1 MKQRGIGRQA
11 ACLLAAV
18 CLLAALSACAPG
30 PAVKILADGT
40 ALTLD
45 AKAQTVS
52 DGTNVYR
59 YAVYG
64 DTGNRTIE
72 ITYPNGAVYRQ
83 EARDG
88 FSTGTGSFGTEGFA
102 DPYAMCELI
111 ADSVPKP
118 AIDRLGGGLL
128 ILLGLV
134 GLLSPRTAWQLEC
147 GWRYQNAEPSS
158 LALGLNRA
166 AGVLGIAIGCWL
178 IWL

>member
-1 MKQRGIGRQA
+1 MSFGGGVPAGGIERLRPRPGGEDSCGRDGSYVGRQ
-11 ACLLAAV
+11 
-18 CLLAALSACAPG
+18 G
-30 PAVKILADGT
+30 ADRLGRNQCVP
-40 ALTLD
+40 LRGLRR
-45 AKAQTVS
+45 
-52 DGTNVYR
+52 YR
-59 YAVYG
+59 EPH
-64 DTGNRTIE
+64 IE

-88 FSTGTGSFGTEGFA
+88 FSTGTGSSGTEGFA

-134 GLLSPRTAWQLEC
+134 GLLSPKTAWQLEY

-166 AGVLGIAIGCWL
+166 AGVLGIAIVMVREL
-178 IWL
+178 AVNT

>member
-1 MKQRGIGRQA
+1 MRVHRPGGIA
-11 ACLLAAV
+11 ALLAAA

-45 AKAQTVS
+45 AKQQTIS

-59 YAVYG
+59 YSVYG
-64 DTGNRTIE
+64 AAGNCTIE

-88 FSTGTGSFGTEGFA
+88 FSTGTGSAGTEGFA
-102 DPYAMCELI
+102 DPYAMCGLI
-111 ADSVPKP
+111 KDSLPRP

-128 ILLGLV
+128 ILLGLIS
-134 GLLSPRTAWQLEC
+134 LLSPKTAWWLEC

-166 AGVLGIAIGCWL
+166 AGVLGIVLGAAL
-178 IWL
+178 LVF